1 MLSFPSCL
9 ILWPT
14 SSGVTKALIGKETC
28 AGTMGGRERGAAS
41 ECVRRNGKEKKA
53 KGKNKEDPLAK
64 KIKREYK
71 VELQRTTINEL
82 SYGDFPLI
90 LTNDFDD

>member
-1 MLSFPSCL
+1 MRQ
-9 ILWPT
+9 
-14 SSGVTKALIGKETC
+14 KK
-28 AGTMGGRERGAAS
+28 RKRKKS
-41 ECVRRNGKEKKA
+41 E
-53 KGKNKEDPLAK
+53 GKNKEDPLAK